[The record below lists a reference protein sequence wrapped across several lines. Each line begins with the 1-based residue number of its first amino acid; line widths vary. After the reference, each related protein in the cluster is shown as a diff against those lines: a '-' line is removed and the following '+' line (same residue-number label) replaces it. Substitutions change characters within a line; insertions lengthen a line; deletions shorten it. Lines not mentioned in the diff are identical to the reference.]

1 MKQEENGS
9 NKRVSFLMPYIDFC
23 FMLIIIFAGMLS
35 IAYFEPLGRTDI
47 QTRQAT
53 TITNREGQFDT
64 KPLGVQWESLA
75 PGDLDD
81 SEQIRPMR
89 GGETTPP
96 ATTAAVRPLRDLS
109 KPSGADPEELE
120 KLKEQLRLKEE
131 ELKKMSETQ
140 HAAADGKE
148 PDGTT
153 ASPAPPS
160 TPDEP
165 GSGNHHY
172 IDLRKKNNH

>member
-1 MKQEENGS
+1 MQEENGP

-47 QTRQAT
+47 QTQRAT

-64 KPLGVQWESLA
+64 KPLGVQWESKA
-75 PGDLDD
+75 PGDLDQN
-81 SEQIRPMR
+81 EQIRPMR
-89 GGETTPP
+89 GAETAAP
-96 ATTAAVRPLRDLS
+96 AAPAAVRPLRELS

-131 ELKKMSETQ
+131 ELKKMSEKQ
-140 HAAADGKE
+140 QSAAAEGKQ
-148 PDGTT
+148 PDGTAAT
-153 ASPAPPS
+153 SAPPS
-160 TPDEP
+160 QPDEP

-172 IDLRKKNNH
+172 IDLRKNK

>member
-1 MKQEENGS
+1 MKQEENGP

-64 KPLGVQWESLA
+64 KPLGVQWESKA

-81 SEQIRPMR
+81 SDQIRPMR

-96 ATTAAVRPLRDLS
+96 AAVRPLRDLS

-140 HAAADGKE
+140 HTAAEGKE
-148 PDGTT
+148 PDPTA
-153 ASPAPPS
+153 ASPATPS
-160 TPDEP
+160 QPDEP

-172 IDLRKKNNH
+172 IDLRKNK